1 MFASNGTMLWWAGL
15 LTGITG
21 IVGLALTTLGDSA
34 EVATFAATGGSR
46 DNVGARHTSDLE
58 GAAGELESR
67 VLVEFDSGQSDK
79 VTTPQG
85 SDQDPTG
92 EHEPRVLVEFDSG
105 HQIDLSGAFAADG
118 SCNGAVLVELVDSHV
133 ADGLLTVGEA
143 DRLQDRLL
151 NSDTNGACG
160 LELVAAADLPEFDS
174 HGVLPEGAVIEAI
187 TVFGH
192 SWYMGADNSTVGT
205 TRDWKIDFWPSS
217 AELSGVDRE
226 IFEQLQGMQL
236 DPDSY
241 PALEPGTWYG
251 EATAALAGGGVNP
264 SRAASGAPG

>member
-1 MFASNGTMLWWAGL
+1 MFASKGTILWWAGL

-21 IVGLALTTLGDSA
+21 IVGLALTTLGGSA
-34 EVATFAATGGSR
+34 GVETFAATGVSR
-46 DNVGARHTSDLE
+46 DNLVALHLSDQEVAAEQLE
-58 GAAGELESR
+58 PR
-67 VLVEFDSGQSDK
+67 VLVKFDRGQRDK
-79 VTTPQG
+79 VMTLQG
-85 SDQDPTG
+85 SDQDPTE
-92 EHEPRVLVEFDSG
+92 EHEPRVLVEFDGG
-105 HQIDLSGAFAADG
+105 HRIDLSGAFAADG
-118 SCNGAVLVELVDSHV
+118 SCDGAVLVELVDSHV
-133 ADGLLTVGEA
+133 ADGLLNVAEA

-160 LELVAAADLPEFDS
+160 LELVAAADLPEFES

-192 SWYMGADNSTVGT
+192 SWFMGAGDSTVGT

-226 IFEQLQGMQL
+226 IFELLQGMQL
-236 DPDSY
+236 DPDGY
-241 PALEPGTWYG
+241 PSLEPGTWYG
-251 EATAALAGGGVNP
+251 EAAAALPSGGVNP